1 MFRASAETP
10 SGCFYSSLP
19 SLRNTRPER
28 RRATPLAHG
37 LPAVSTASGDASR
50 RRRRSVGARHELR
63 AWLSRDTYDRLSRE
77 ASARHATLSHCVREC
92 LDEYFGLKQEIASAL
107 TPSSGDAATSAEGM
121 RLAHALLDENARRI
135 VSEIER
141 RDARLET
148 LLDQIRRV
156 GCMVDRAYLGLVARL
171 PDIEPRLR
179 AARLAEA
186 EEKTRRWRRIVRE
199 MHAAGEP
206 ENAE

>member
-1 MFRASAETP
+1 
-10 SGCFYSSLP
+10 
-19 SLRNTRPER
+19 
-28 RRATPLAHG
+28 
-37 LPAVSTASGDASR
+37 
-50 RRRRSVGARHELR
+50 
-63 AWLSRDTYDRLSRE
+63 
-77 ASARHATLSHCVREC
+77 VREC